1 MKTTKNYFKI
11 TLGVFLLTTGIAF
24 ANNNDPIVKK
34 KKNASAEVI
43 MPVSALEW
51 NKEYVTEVH
60 ENSSQYD
67 AKFLSGKISEW
78 DVRNS
83 AKFDSSKGRF
93 TVNFK
98 SNKGYAKVTYN
109 EEGSIIKVQKYLK
122 NVRIPI
128 DIQKQVSEKYGDWLI
143 VQTKYNVSYE
153 VGNDVEKSYVLTLK
167 NESGKKKIR
176 MKV

>member
-1 MKTTKNYFKI
+1 
-11 TLGVFLLTTGIAF
+11 
-24 ANNNDPIVKK
+24 
-34 KKNASAEVI
+34 
-43 MPVSALEW
+43 
-51 NKEYVTEVH
+51 
-60 ENSSQYD
+60 
-67 AKFLSGKISEW
+67 
-78 DVRNS
+78 
-83 AKFDSSKGRF
+83 
-93 TVNFK
+93 
-98 SNKGYAKVTYN
+98 KVTYN

>member
-11 TLGVFLLTTGIAF
+11 TLGVFLLTTVIAF
-24 ANNNDPIVKK
+24 ANNNDPIVKEK
-34 KKNASAEVI
+34 ENATAEVI
-43 MPVSALEW
+43 IPDSPLEW
-51 NKEYVTEVH
+51 NREYVTEVH

-67 AKFLSGKISEW
+67 AKSLSGKISEW

-83 AKFDSSKGRF
+83 AKFDASKGRF

-109 EEGSIIKVQKYLK
+109 DEGSIIKVQKYLK
-122 NVRIPI
+122 NVRIPVEI
-128 DIQKQVSEKYGDWLI
+128 HKLVSEKYGDWLI
-143 VQTKYNVSYE
+143 VKNKYNVSYE
-153 VGNDVEKSYVLTLK
+153 VGDNVEKSYVLTLQ
-167 NESGKKKIR
+167 NGSEKKKIR